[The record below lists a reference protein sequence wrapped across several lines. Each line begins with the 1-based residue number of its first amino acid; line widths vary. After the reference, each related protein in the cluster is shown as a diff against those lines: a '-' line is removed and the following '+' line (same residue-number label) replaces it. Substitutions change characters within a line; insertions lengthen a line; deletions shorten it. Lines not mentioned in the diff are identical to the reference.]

1 MRILALDVGER
12 RIGLALS
19 DPTGLLASPVDA
31 LELDD
36 GEPAPEQAARR
47 ASEYEIG
54 EIVVGMPYSMSGERG
69 RQAGRVA
76 AFARELAALVDVPV
90 TTVDERLSTAQ
101 AERMLRG
108 QGVETSRERG
118 RLDSAAAAVILQGYL
133 DSRRATPPS

>member
-1 MRILALDVGER
+1 MRILALDVGES

-19 DPTGLLASPVDA
+19 DPTGLLASPIEA
-31 LELDD
+31 LELD
-36 GEPAPEQAARR
+36 GREPAHERAARH
-47 ASEYEIG
+47 ASGMELS

-76 AFARELAALVDVPV
+76 AFVRELSSLVEVPV

-101 AERMLRG
+101 AERLLRG
-108 QGVETSRERG
+108 QGVETSRDRG

-133 DSRRATPPS
+133 DSRRLS

>member
-1 MRILALDVGER
+1 MRILALDVGES

-19 DPTGLLASPVDA
+19 DPTGLLASPIKA
-31 LELDD
+31 LELND
-36 GEPAPEQAARR
+36 GEAAHDQAARR
-47 ASEYEIG
+47 ASDLELS

-76 AFARELAALVDVPV
+76 AFVRELARLVEVPV

-101 AERMLRG
+101 AERLLRG
-108 QGVETSRERG
+108 QGIETSRDRG

-133 DSRRATPPS
+133 DSRRLG

>member
-19 DPTGLLASPVDA
+19 DPTGLLASPIDA
-31 LELDD
+31 IDLDD
-36 GEPAPEQAARR
+36 GEPAHERAARH
-47 ASEYEIG
+47 ASGMELS

-76 AFARELAALVDVPV
+76 AFVREFSRLVEVPV

-101 AERMLRG
+101 AEKLLRG
-108 QGVETSRERG
+108 QGVETSREKG
-118 RLDSAAAAVILQGYL
+118 RLDSAAAAVILQSYL
-133 DSRRATPPS
+133 DSRRLG

>member
-19 DPTGLLASPVDA
+19 DPTGLLASPIDA
-31 LELDD
+31 IDLDD
-36 GEPAPEQAARR
+36 REPAYERAARH
-47 ASEYEIG
+47 ASGMELS

-76 AFARELAALVDVPV
+76 AFVREFSKLVEVPV

-101 AERMLRG
+101 AERLLRG
-108 QGVETSRERG
+108 QGVEPSREKG
-118 RLDSAAAAVILQGYL
+118 RLDSAAAAVILQAYL
-133 DSRRATPPS
+133 DSRRAAPPS

>member
-1 MRILALDVGER
+1 MRILALDVGES

-19 DPTGLLASPVDA
+19 DPTGLLASPIEA
-31 LELDD
+31 LELD
-36 GEPAPEQAARR
+36 GREPAHEMAARH
-47 ASEYEIG
+47 ASGMELS

-76 AFARELAALVDVPV
+76 AFVRELTNLVEVPV

-101 AERMLRG
+101 AERLLRG
-108 QGVETSRERG
+108 QGVETSRDRG

-133 DSRRATPPS
+133 DSRRLG

>member
-1 MRILALDVGER
+1 MRILALDVGES

-19 DPTGLLASPVDA
+19 DPTGLLASPIDA
-31 LELDD
+31 IELD
-36 GEPAPEQAARR
+36 GREPAHECAARR
-47 ASEYEIG
+47 AADLDLS

-76 AFARELAALVDVPV
+76 AFVRKLSTLVDVPV

-101 AERMLRG
+101 AERLLRG
-108 QGVETSRERG
+108 QGVETSRDRG

-133 DSRRATPPS
+133 DSRRLA